1 MNFRRQGSGPPV
13 VLIHGVGHHWQGWR
27 PVIDLLARDFDV
39 IAVDLPGF
47 GRSAPLPARIDPTIP
62 AYADAVG
69 HLLED
74 MGVRRP
80 HVAGNS
86 MGGAI
91 ALELALREFAASVTA
106 FSPAG
111 FWSTLERRYCQ
122 LSLGA
127 LARTPSAL
135 RPAVLRLA
143 RSGNGRRVVF
153 AQLMAAPTRVPGW
166 EAVSALADAWGG
178 AKLHRGARRVR
189 QLRVLWVGCDAA
201 RCADHHRLG
210 QARLA
215 AALPATSSPGQATA
229 ALRRASDPGHRPP
242 PLL

>member
-1 MNFRRQGSGPPV
+1 
-13 VLIHGVGHHWQGWR
+13 
-27 PVIDLLARDFDV
+27 
-39 IAVDLPGF
+39 
-47 GRSAPLPARIDPTIP
+47 
-62 AYADAVG
+62 
-69 HLLED
+69 

-153 AQLMAAPTRVPGW
+153 AQLMAAPTRVPAG
-166 EAVSALADAWGG
+166 EAVSALEDAWG
-178 AKLHRGARRVR
+178 A
-189 QLRVLWVGCDAA
+189 
-201 RCADHHRLG
+201 
-210 QARLA
+210 
-215 AALPATSSPGQATA
+215 PSFTA
-229 ALRRASDPGHRPP
+229 ALDGFGSYAFCGPGAMPPDVPITIAWGKRDWLLPFRLQAPRARQRLPSAEHLTLGTGHLPYFDDPAAVAQTIRRTAARSNRASSGTPREVTASQPTVTASAPP
-242 PLL
+242 VHQRG